1 VRHRPARPRRATV
14 GTRTGLPDD
23 TLTCAIPANDVGSL
37 LERLA
42 ASTAADRLV
51 SAFAADDMARNFT
64 LA

>member
-1 VRHRPARPRRATV
+1 
-14 GTRTGLPDD
+14 
-23 TLTCAIPANDVGSL
+23 LTCAIPANDVGSL
-37 LERLA
+37 LERLE